1 MPLQWIPRSEL
12 PTDVDYDFL
21 RTTQEIDSRSLGG
34 RSNKRHVKELICS
47 ISRRI
52 PSLGSFLDKI
62 PFEEIEKYYKT
73 VSFIADFEQ
82 SLQAIIP
89 AMRDNAIYVWTIG
102 NRYVNK
108 REVPNDQILIDLM
121 ANHGIPLI
129 FDAERT
135 ILNKKQAKRNRSS
148 RTMEKERIL
157 IFQKY

>member
-1 MPLQWIPRSEL
+1 M
-12 PTDVDYDFL
+12 
-21 RTTQEIDSRSLGG
+21 
-34 RSNKRHVKELICS
+34 
-47 ISRRI
+47 
-52 PSLGSFLDKI
+52 
-62 PFEEIEKYYKT
+62 
-73 VSFIADFEQ
+73 SFIADFEQ

-89 AMRDNAIYVWTIG
+89 VMRDNAIYVWTIG

-157 IFQKY
+157 IFQKH